1 MSSTP
6 HPSPALPEPI
16 DLTEADEAIVQSLL
30 RAHQGGPAVDE
41 QAAQAR
47 ISTLEQAYALQERL
61 YAALGHV
68 PGVPPYW
75 KSGGP
80 SRSDPM
86 RHAPLPMAGVR
97 PSGSTLGALPLRHRW
112 VEAEIALR
120 LGQAVTPEA
129 AWRLTPEDAPALV
142 DALCVSI
149 EVVDTRWAAGRAVPP
164 LLKLADLQVHG
175 ALVLGD
181 FRPYAPFR
189 AHDWARQECQVQIT
203 SAKGKTVRAFRG
215 SLGVGDPTWVLPDWL
230 RHLSR
235 HGATVPAGTV
245 VSTGTWCGLLDAEV
259 GDKVSVEFP
268 GVGVTTL
275 RF

>member
-1 MSSTP
+1 M
-6 HPSPALPEPI
+6 ALG
-16 DLTEADEAIVQSLL
+16 DADEAIVQTL
-30 RAHQGGPAVDE
+30 RHAHRGGPAVDE

-47 ISTLEQAYALQERL
+47 ITSLEQAYALQERL
-61 YAALGHV
+61 YAALGHA

-80 SRSDPM
+80 SRSEPM

-97 PSGSTLGALPLRHRW
+97 PTGSALGTLPLRHRW

-120 LGQAVTPEA
+120 LGQAVTPDQ

-149 EVVDTRWAAGRAVPP
+149 EAVDSRWAAGRAVSP

-175 ALVLGD
+175 ALVLGE
-181 FRPYAPFR
+181 FRPFAPFQS
-189 AHDWARQECQVQIT
+189 HDWAGQECQVRI
-203 SAKGKTVRAFRG
+203 GNVVRNFRG
-215 SLGVGDPTWVLPDWL
+215 SLGVGDPSWVLPDWL

-235 HGATVPAGTV
+235 HGAAVPAGTV
-245 VSTGTWCGLLDAEV
+245 VSTGTWCGLLDAEA
-259 GDKVSVEFP
+259 GDEVSVEFA

>member
-1 MSSTP
+1 MRPTP
-6 HPSPALPEPI
+6 TLPQ
-16 DLTEADEAIVQSLL
+16 LTEADEAIVQSLL
-30 RAHQGGPAVDE
+30 RAHQGGNAVDE
-41 QAAQAR
+41 QAALAH
-47 ISTLEQAYALQERL
+47 ITSLEQAYALQERL
-61 YAALGHV
+61 YAALGHA

-86 RHAPLPMAGVR
+86 RHAPLPVAGVR
-97 PSGSTLGALPLRHRW
+97 PSGSALGALPLRHRW

-120 LGQAVTPEA
+120 LGQAVTPDE

-181 FRPYAPFR
+181 FRPFAPFQS
-189 AHDWARQECQVQIT
+189 HDWSQQECQVQFI
-203 SAKGKTVRAFRG
+203 SAKGQTVRAFRG
-215 SLGVGDPTWVLPDWL
+215 SLGVGDPSWVLPDWL

-245 VSTGTWCGLLDAEV
+245 VSTGTWCGLLDAQV
-259 GDKVSVEFP
+259 GDEVRAEFP
-268 GVGVTTL
+268 GIGVTTL

>member
-1 MSSTP
+1 MSSIP
-6 HPSPALPEPI
+6 QPQPAFAVPFALGE
-16 DLTEADEAIVQSLL
+16 TDEIIVQSLL
-30 RAHQGGPAVDE
+30 HAHRSGSVVDE
-41 QAAQAR
+41 QSALTT
-47 ISTLEQAYALQERL
+47 ITHLEQAYALQERL
-61 YAALGHV
+61 YAALGHP

-80 SRSDPM
+80 TRSDPM
-86 RHAPLPMAGVR
+86 RHAPLPVAGVR
-97 PSGSTLGALPLRHRW
+97 PSGSALGAIPLRHRW

-120 LGQAVTPEA
+120 LGQAVTPERA
-129 AWRLTPEDAPALV
+129 ERLTPEDAPALV

-181 FRPYAPFR
+181 FRPYAPFQS
-189 AHDWARQECQVQIT
+189 HDWNAQECL
-203 SAKGKTVRAFRG
+203 VRIGTQSHTFRG
-215 SLGVGDPTWVLPDWL
+215 SLGVGDPIWVLPDWL

-235 HGATVPAGTV
+235 HGAIVPAGTV
-245 VSTGTWCGLLDAEV
+245 VSTGTWCGLLDAQK
-259 GDKVSVEFP
+259 GDDVSVEFP
-268 GVGVTTL
+268 GVGATRL

>member
-1 MSSTP
+1 MHSSVTFP
-6 HPSPALPEPI
+6 
-16 DLTEADEAIVQSLL
+16 DLSEADEAIVQSLL
-30 RAHQGGPAVDE
+30 RAHQGGPAADE

-47 ISTLEQAYALQERL
+47 ITSLEQAYAMQERL
-61 YAALGHV
+61 YAALGH
-68 PGVPPYW
+68 PTGVPCYW

-80 SRSDPM
+80 TRSDPM
-86 RHAPLPMAGVR
+86 RHAPLPVAGVQ
-97 PSGSTLGALPLRHRW
+97 PSGTRLDGLPPGPYLRHRW
-112 VEAEIALR
+112 LEAEIALR
-120 LGQAVTPEA
+120 LGQAVTPDA
-129 AWRLTPEDAPALV
+129 AQRLTPQDAPALV

-149 EVVDTRWAAGRAVPP
+149 EVVDTRWAAGRAAPP

-181 FRPYAPFR
+181 FVPYAPFR
-189 AHDWARQECQVQIT
+189 SHDWARQECQVRIGAMT
-203 SAKGKTVRAFRG
+203 HVFRG

-245 VSTGTWCGLLDAEV
+245 VSTGTWCGLLDATAGDEV
-259 GDKVSVEFP
+259 SAEFP
-268 GVGVTTL
+268 GIGVTTL

>member
-1 MSSTP
+1 M
-6 HPSPALPEPI
+6 ALS
-16 DLTEADEAIVQSLL
+16 EADEAIVHSLL
-30 RAHQGGPAVDE
+30 RAREGGPAVDE
-41 QAAQAR
+41 QAPKAG
-47 ISTLEQAYALQERL
+47 ITSLEQAYAMQERL
-61 YAALGHV
+61 YAALGHA

-86 RHAPLPMAGVR
+86 RHAPLPVAGVR
-97 PSGSTLGALPLRHRW
+97 PSGSALGALPLRHRW

-120 LGQAVTPEA
+120 LGQAVTPDA

-181 FRPYAPFR
+181 FRPFAPFKT
-189 AHDWARQECQVQIT
+189 HDWAQQECQVRI
-203 SAKGKTVRAFRG
+203 GNEVRAFRG
-215 SLGVGDPTWVLPDWL
+215 SLGVGNPSWVLPDWL

-245 VSTGTWCGLLDAEV
+245 VSTGTWCGLLDAKA
-259 GDKVSVEFP
+259 GDEVSVEFP

>member
-1 MSSTP
+1 M
-6 HPSPALPEPI
+6 HPSSIPP
-16 DLTEADEAIVQSLL
+16 DLGEADEVIVQSLR
-30 RAHQGGPAVDE
+30 RAYQGGPAVDE
-41 QAAQAR
+41 QVARVR
-47 ISTLEQAYALQERL
+47 ISSLEQAYAIQERL
-61 YAALGHV
+61 YATLGHP
-68 PGVPPYW
+68 PGVPRYW

-80 SRSDPM
+80 TRSDPM
-86 RHAPLPMAGVR
+86 RHAPLPVAGVR
-97 PSGSTLGALPLRHRW
+97 PPDTRLDGLPPGPCLRHRW
-112 VEAEIALR
+112 LEAEVALR
-120 LGQAVTPEA
+120 LGQAMTPDA
-129 AWRLTPEDAPALV
+129 AQRLTPQDAPALV

-181 FRPYAPFR
+181 FRSYAPFKS
-189 AHDWARQECQVQIT
+189 HDWARQECQVQIT

-230 RHLSR
+230 RHLCR

-245 VSTGTWCGLLDAEV
+245 VSTGTWCGLLDAEA
-259 GDKVSVEFP
+259 GDEVCAEFP
-268 GVGVTTL
+268 GIGVTTL